1 LSTGGWWDP
10 LEALAVGVSI
20 FATTNGST
28 TIFGFL
34 LPGARSFAPLGLPRF
49 LASGS
54 AIVAGISGVFAI
66 VSGVV
71 AIVPGVV
78 AIVSGVVA
86 IIPGVVAIV
95 SAILPILKIFR

>member
-1 LSTGGWWDP
+1 
-10 LEALAVGVSI
+10 VGISI

-34 LPGARSFAPLGLPRF
+34 LRGARSFAPLGLPLF

-66 VSGVV
+66 GS
-71 AIVPGVV
+71 GVV